1 MLYTIGDSQAP
12 AAWQARKRETEAF
25 KASLIPQRYD
35 DAQAVTGEH
44 AMETLF
50 SGHVPDEDEYTD
62 LDPEAVRSHTPDI
75 LKPLVSLIDTS
86 EPDKEVRDR

>member
-1 MLYTIGDSQAP
+1 VLYTIGDSQAP

-35 DAQAVTGEH
+35 DAQGQIREH